1 MLGRNLPS
9 IFFGQNMTD
18 ITTNDTEQTAFQSDN
33 LQRFIF
39 DNAPVRG
46 EWVHLTDSWQQVL
59 VRRDYPPAIQRLL
72 GEMMAAAAL
81 LTATVKIKGR
91 LVLQSKSTGPVK
103 LMMVECT
110 SDNTLRAL
118 AQWDGHVQD
127 DASMSELT
135 GQGTMAITI
144 DVEGSKQPYQGVV
157 SLDGESVASVLETYF
172 KQSEQLDTRIWL
184 AADAENVSGLFL
196 QQLPSAED
204 NKEEDEEHWS
214 RLSQLAATITS
225 EELLTLGA
233 GTLLHRLFHE
243 EECRLLNKTELSF
256 ACSCSR
262 ERVADTIS
270 LLGEHDANEL
280 LAEQGQ
286 IEVTCEFCN
295 EHYHFDKVD
304 AANIFS
310 VNSVP
315 NFDSNIVH

>member
-1 MLGRNLPS
+1 MLGRYLPS
-9 IFFGQNMTD
+9 IFFGKNMTD
-18 ITTNDTEQTAFQSDN
+18 TTINDNEQTVFQSDI

-59 VRRDYPPAIQRLL
+59 IRRDYPPAIQRLL

-81 LTATVKIKGR
+81 LAATVKITGR
-91 LVLQSKSTGPVK
+91 LVLQSKSSGPVN

-110 SDNTLRAL
+110 SDNTLRAF
-118 AQWDGHVQD
+118 AQWDGHIQD

-135 GQGTMAITI
+135 GEGVLAITI

-157 SLDGESVASVLETYF
+157 SLQGESISDVLETYF
-172 KQSEQLDTRIWL
+172 NQSEQLATRIWL
-184 AADAENVSGLFL
+184 AADINSVSGLFL
-196 QQLPSAED
+196 QQLPSTEA

-214 RLSQLAATITS
+214 RLSQLAGTITLD
-225 EELLTLGA
+225 ELLNLGA

-243 EECRLLNKTELSF
+243 EECRLLSSTELSF

-262 ERVADTIS
+262 ERVADTIT

-280 LAEQGQ
+280 LAEQGH
-286 IEVTCEFCN
+286 IEVACEFCN

-304 AANIFS
+304 VATIFS
-310 VNSVP
+310 ANSAP
-315 NFDSNIVH
+315 NSDSTIVH

>member
-1 MLGRNLPS
+1 MLGRYLPS
-9 IFFGQNMTD
+9 IFFGKNMTD
-18 ITTNDTEQTAFQSDN
+18 TISNNTEQTAFQSDN

-39 DNAPVRG
+39 DNASVRG

-59 VRRDYPPAIQRLL
+59 TRRDYPLAIQRLL

-81 LTATVKIKGR
+81 LAATVKIKGR
-91 LVLQSKSTGPVK
+91 LVLQSKSAGPVN

-110 SDNTLRAL
+110 SENTLRAF

-135 GQGTMAITI
+135 GEGILAITI

-157 SLDGESVASVLETYF
+157 SLAGKSISDVLETYF

-184 AADAENVSGLFL
+184 AADANSVAGLFL
-196 QQLPSAED
+196 QQLPSMQD

-214 RLSQLAATITS
+214 RLSQLAATTTPK
-225 EELLTLGA
+225 ELLTLGV

-243 EECRLLNKTELSF
+243 EECRLLNATELSF

-270 LLGEHDANEL
+270 LLGEHDANDL
-280 LAEQGQ
+280 VAEQGR
-286 IEVTCEFCN
+286 IEIACEFCN
-295 EHYHFDKVD
+295 EHYYFDKVD
-304 AANIFS
+304 VANVFL
-310 VNSVP
+310 VNSAP
-315 NFDSNIVH
+315 NADSNIVH

>member
-1 MLGRNLPS
+1 
-9 IFFGQNMTD
+9 MTD
-18 ITTNDTEQTAFQSDN
+18 ITTNDTDQAKFQSDN

-46 EWVHLTDSWQQVL
+46 EWVHLTESWQQVL

-110 SDNTLRAL
+110 SEHTLRAL
-118 AQWDGHVQD
+118 AQWEGHVQD

-184 AADAENVSGLFL
+184 AADAERVSGLFL
-196 QQLPSAED
+196 QQLPSTEK
-204 NKEEDEEHWS
+204 NKQEDEEHWS
-214 RLSQLAATITS
+214 RLSQLATTVTS
-225 EELLTLGA
+225 KELLTLGV
-233 GTLLHRLFHE
+233 GSLLHRLFHQ
-243 EECRLLNKTELSF
+243 EECRLLNTTELRF

-270 LLGEHDANEL
+270 LLGEHDANAL
-280 LAEQGQ
+280 LTEQGQ
-286 IEVTCEFCN
+286 IEVACEFCN

-304 AANIFS
+304 VANIFS
-310 VNSVP
+310 ANLAPNS
-315 NFDSNIVH
+315 DSTTMH